1 MNYGTTAYGSSAIG
15 GSGNNLWQTFLSFLV
30 YLEGSYESEAE
41 VNTDDPLYSVFA
53 RKTSDAET
61 LTVRVLTRNDLAE
74 TPQLQTT
81 GGLGISAQL
90 VVGSARFIKVEADV
104 ADPGALL
111 EVLGRPG
118 D

>member
-15 GSGNNLWQTFLSFLV
+15 GSGNNLWQTFLSFLQYEV
-30 YLEGSYESEAE
+30 GDYESEAE
-41 VNTDDPLYSVFA
+41 ISTDDPLYSVFA
-53 RKTSDAET
+53 RKTSDLEN
-61 LTVRVLTRNDLAE
+61 LTVRVLTRNDPGE
-74 TPQLQTT
+74 TPQLQAT

-90 VVGSARFIKVEADV
+90 VVGSARFVKVEA
-104 ADPGALL
+104 ALTDTAVQF